1 MSGPLARPLVEA
13 LPSSKIREVANAGM
27 GVEGVI
33 ALWFGEPDL
42 PTPAFIAEAAAKAL
56 REGRTFYAPNRG
68 LPELREEIARYMTRV
83 HGRAVAADRVTVT
96 ASGMSALNLVQ
107 QVLTDPGDNVVV
119 TGPIW
124 PNMLATIQLMGGEP
138 RVAPLRFGNAGW
150 RLDLDD
156 FLGRAD
162 GRTKALLINS
172 PGNPTGWMMER
183 EQQRE
188 VLDFARRRGLW
199 VIADEVYNRLVY
211 DRPAAPSFIDI
222 AEPEDRVIAVN
233 SFSKTWAMTGWR
245 LGWLATPAGLG
256 PALEKCIEFHH
267 SCAAEFSQV
276 AGVTAIRDGEPF
288 IAQMV
293 ARYRAA
299 RDLAVERL
307 SQFPRVRMHSPQAAF
322 YLFFPVEG
330 MGDSLA
336 FCKRAVTEARVGLAP
351 GIAFGPEGEGFL
363 RLCFASELPRLG
375 EAIDRLSPLLR

>member
-1 MSGPLARPLVEA
+1 MAASARALVEA

-33 ALWFGEPDL
+33 ALWFGEPDR
-42 PTPAFIAEAAAKAL
+42 PTPAFIADAAAKAL

-68 LPELREEIARYMTRV
+68 IPELRQEIARYMTRV
-83 HGRAVAADRVTVT
+83 HGRPVADDRITVT

-124 PNMLATIQLMGGEP
+124 PNMLATIQLMGGEA
-138 RVAPLRFGNAGW
+138 RVVSLKFGNAGW
-150 RLDLDD
+150 RLDLDE
-156 FLGRAD
+156 FFGRVD
-162 GRTKALLINS
+162 GRTTALLVNS

-183 EQQRE
+183 EQQQA
-188 VLDFARRRGLW
+188 VLDFARKRGLW
-199 VIADEVYNRLVY
+199 VIADEVYNRLAY

-222 AEPEDRVIAVN
+222 AEPDDRVIAVN

-245 LGWLATPAGLG
+245 LGWLATPAALG
-256 PALEKCIEFHH
+256 PALEKCVEFHH

-288 IAQMV
+288 IAEMV

-307 SQFPRVRMHSPQAAF
+307 SAFPRVRANRPEAAF

-330 MGDSLA
+330 MADSLA
-336 FCKRAVTEARVGLAP
+336 FCKRAVMEARVGLAP
-351 GIAFGPEGEGFL
+351 GIAFGPEGEGFI
-363 RLCFASELPRLG
+363 RLCFASELPRLD
-375 EAIDRLSPLLR
+375 EALDRLAPLLR